1 MGNICCIYSI
11 KSPSGKIYIGQT
23 INFRRRINSY
33 KNYKN
38 CIQNQTRLLK
48 SLNKYGFENH
58 NIEVLLI
65 SKREELDFWEEF
77 YIALFNS
84 FNSKFGLNSTSGGK
98 TPKKLDKQKRTQEWN
113 DKISKSHIGK
123 KRLPFSDE
131 WKQNISKS
139 LKGIVRGDTWLL
151 NIKKAAIKRKE
162 NGGYIISEEQKEK
175 LKISIKNYYNS
186 QIGIE
191 RRNEISV
198 KAKKT
203 FSIPVMQYTMNN
215 EFIKKWDSARQ
226 AALGIGIKHPNL
238 VNCTNGKSKS
248 AGGYIWKKENVSS
261 FTANEET
268 FWNDAFNR

>member
-23 INFRRRINSY
+23 INYRRRINSY

-48 SLNKYGFENH
+48 SFTKYGFENH

-84 FNSKFGLNSTSGGK
+84 FNSEFGLNSTSGGK
-98 TPKKLDKQKRTQEWN
+98 TPKKVNKPIVTQEWK
-113 DKISKSHIGK
+113 DKISKSLIGK
-123 KRLPFSDE
+123 KRLFSDE
-131 WKQNISKS
+131 WKENISKS
-139 LKGIVRGDTWLL
+139 LKGMVKSDTALL
-151 NIKKAAIKRKE
+151 NLKKAAKVRKE
-162 NGGYIISEEQKEK
+162 NGGYIISEEQKQK
-175 LKISIKNYYNS
+175 FKISINNYFNS
-186 QIGIE
+186 PIGIE
-191 RRNEISV
+191 KRNETSIR
-198 KAKKT
+198 AKKI

-226 AALGIGIKHPNL
+226 AALVIGIKHPNL

-248 AGGYIWKKENVSS
+248 AGGYIWKKENISC

-268 FWNDAFNR
+268 FWNNAFDNK